1 MLDDIDL
8 CDLDRFAEGVPH
20 EWFDRLRR
28 EAPVHWHEEATG
40 PGFWVVT
47 RHEEVSALNRDWKRF
62 SSAAGITPKGQGADQ
77 ELGMLTMDPPRQTR
91 YRAAMSSYFMPR
103 AIEKLETRVRAAAR
117 ELVEGFIARG
127 GGDFVEEV
135 AAPFPVRVICD
146 WMGVAREHE
155 ADVYRWSNA
164 VVPNQDPEYW
174 VSPEHAEEASRA
186 FDAFADE
193 LVAAK
198 RERPGDDLATAL
210 VRARFDDRPL
220 DGPELRAFVRLLVVG
235 GAETTRHL
243 ISHALLALTRNP
255 EQRARF
261 ASGRVDAAVAVEEM
275 LRFSSPVMHHAR
287 WATQDVEVAGRKIR
301 AGDRVTL
308 WMVSAN
314 RDAAVFR
321 NPHEL
326 DLGRQ
331 PNHHVALGGG
341 GPHFCLGAHLAR
353 LEARVV
359 LEELRPHLEDLELAE
374 VPAVLRSSFFHG
386 IKHLSMKVDRSGS

>member
-1 MLDDIDL
+1 MTGDIDL
-8 CDLDRFAEGVPH
+8 TDLDRFAAGVPH
-20 EWFDRLRR
+20 EWFDHLRT
-28 EAPVHWHEEATG
+28 EAPVYWNEESNG

-47 RHEEVSALNRDWKRF
+47 RHAEVSRLNKDWKHF
-62 SSAAGITPKGQGADQ
+62 SSAAGITPEGQGANQD
-77 ELGMLTMDPPRQTR
+77 LGMLTMDPPRQTR
-91 YRAAMSSYFMPR
+91 YRAVVSAHFMPR
-103 AIEKLETRVRAAAR
+103 AILKLEDQVRAAAR
-117 ELVEGFIARG
+117 ELVQGFVASG
-127 GGDFVEEV
+127 GGDFVEAV

-146 WMGVAREHE
+146 WMGVPREDE

-174 VSPEHAEEASRA
+174 ISPEHAEEANRA
-186 FDAFADE
+186 FDTFADA

-198 RERPGDDLATAL
+198 RERPGDDLTTAL
-210 VRARFDDRPL
+210 VQARFDDRPL
-220 DGPELRAFVRLLVVG
+220 NGAELRAFVRLLVVG

-243 ISHALLALTRNP
+243 ISHAMLALTQHP

-261 ASGRVDAAVAVEEM
+261 VSGEVDASVAVEEM
-275 LRFSSPVMHHAR
+275 LRFASPVMHHAR
-287 WATQDVEVAGRKIR
+287 WATRDIEVAGQKIR

-314 RDAAVFR
+314 RDAAAFTK
-321 NPHEL
+321 PHEL

-359 LEELRPHLEDLELAE
+359 LEELRPHLENLALVE
-374 VPAVLRSSFFHG
+374 PPAILRSSFFHG
-386 IKHLSMKVDRSGS
+386 IKHLALELSSTPG